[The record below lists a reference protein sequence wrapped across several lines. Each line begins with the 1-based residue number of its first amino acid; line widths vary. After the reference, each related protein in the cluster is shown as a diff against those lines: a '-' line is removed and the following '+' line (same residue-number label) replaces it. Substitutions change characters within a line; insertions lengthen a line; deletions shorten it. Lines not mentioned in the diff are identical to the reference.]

1 MGILKTA
8 LKAVFAVAITG
19 AILKAAAIVAIVIFA
34 ATTADARAYCDRQE
48 AHKVG
53 IATAVGLTAVMGVAT
68 VATMPIV
75 GPGIAA
81 GSTVGIVRA
90 LSGAIFRKTT
100 LPVTLAGAPMWGI
113 TGFFTGTYGA
123 CISQQYGNM

>member
-1 MGILKTA
+1 MRLLII
-8 LKAVFAVAITG
+8 AI
-19 AILKAAAIVAIVIFA
+19 ASIFIT
-34 ATTADARAYCDRQE
+34 TTANAALWCDKQQ

-53 IATAVGLTAVMGVAT
+53 IATAVGMTAVMGVAT

-100 LPVTLAGAPMWGI
+100 VPVTLAGAVPWGI
-113 TGFFTGTYGA
+113 TGFFTGTYGS
-123 CISQQYGNM
+123 CVSQTYGNL